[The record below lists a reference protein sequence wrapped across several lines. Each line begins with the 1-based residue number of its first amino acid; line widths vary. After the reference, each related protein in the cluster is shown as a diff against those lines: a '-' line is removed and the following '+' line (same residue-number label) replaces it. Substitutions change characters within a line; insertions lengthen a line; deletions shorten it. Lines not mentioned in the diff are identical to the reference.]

1 MVLQKIYWE
10 PCIYL
15 CIHLV
20 HGGAVICGPLVSGQ
34 RQTCWL
40 LGCWETPL
48 ALISEKETGK
58 TEGGREAKKK
68 KRKKCEWETEA
79 KSEETKERKGAER
92 QMDGSQLSPLCRI
105 CLQGKPQP
113 IFPPSP
119 LLSPVTLSLSLST
132 KYRGLV
138 QDRQLQPNAAKPQ
151 AQQTIT

>member
-68 KRKKCEWETEA
+68 KKKVWMRDRGEEWGNQREKRSRET
-79 KSEETKERKGAER
+79 
-92 QMDGSQLSPLCRI
+92 DGWI
-105 CLQGKPQP
+105 TA
-113 IFPPSP
+113 F
-119 LLSPVTLSLSLST
+119 TSLSYLFARKAATHFPSLSSSQSCHP
-132 KYRGLV
+132 LV
-138 QDRQLQPNAAKPQ
+138 ISQHKIQRISPGQAAAAKRC
-151 AQQTIT
+151 